1 MKGNKCCFVAS
12 VIRCRY
18 DFASYVSNTNF
29 HTRMTFSVVFY
40 ISGPFESKWKKIYS
54 EVKKKHLGVRE
65 NVPGNF
71 SKQRFRQ
78 Q

>member
-1 MKGNKCCFVAS
+1 
-12 VIRCRY
+12 
-18 DFASYVSNTNF
+18 
-29 HTRMTFSVVFY
+29 MTFSVVFY

-78 Q
+78 QWLSQKIPLLDKGSSHFTPVPLAIPAQPPN